1 MIVLLL
7 VLLLFLKVLS
17 SSSSSQ
23 FIDVPELVNFSIGG
37 DIAKSEEEACFAN
50 VESVTFSNLPKI
62 HNFSVSG
69 IAFPNAKN
77 VTISSFFFILSII
90 IELSL
95 LRLVFGDNVFS
106 KCKNFVL
113 EGWIIMKE

>member
-77 VTISSFFFILSII
+77 VTVSSFFFHIIYYNRII
-90 IELSL
+90 I
-95 LRLVFGDNVFS
+95 
-106 KCKNFVL
+106 
-113 EGWIIMKE
+113 I

>member
-7 VLLLFLKVLS
+7 VLLLFLKVL

-77 VTISSFFFILSII
+77 VTISSILSNP
-90 IELSL
+90 L
-95 LRLVFGDNVFS
+95 LV
-106 KCKNFVL
+106 
-113 EGWIIMKE
+113 

>member
-7 VLLLFLKVLS
+7 VLLLFLKVL

-37 DIAKSEEEACFAN
+37 DIAKSEEEVCFAN

-77 VTISSFFFILSII
+77 VTVSSFFFILSII

>member
-7 VLLLFLKVLS
+7 VLLLFLKVLSS

-77 VTISSFFFILSII
+77 VTVSSFFFILSII

-113 EGWIIMKE
+113 EG

>member
-7 VLLLFLKVLS
+7 VRSLSLKVSLS
-17 SSSSSQ
+17 LSSSQ
-23 FIDVPELVNFSIGG
+23 FTDVPELVNFSIGG

-77 VTISSFFFILSII
+77 VTISSFFSYY
-90 IELSL
+90 L
-95 LRLVFGDNVFS
+95 L
-106 KCKNFVL
+106 
-113 EGWIIMKE
+113 